1 MLTCVLESALSSQD
15 DTKCFS
21 TCATSFVA
29 LVFLFSLFQFRWSI
43 QKIRCNFH
51 QFCVLID
58 MVSYKAP
65 LFPIVKRCSLWEKK
79 SLVEA
84 FVITERWICCL
95 FLHKEKK
102 VTNKRLQE
110 AILEYYL
117 NVFLTHFLTIFFIGD
132 LSYLFWR
139 SNFSMNFVVTWLLPM
154 LVFSMWK
161 DHCCPLVQK
170 PP

>member
-15 DTKCFS
+15 DTECFS
-21 TCATSFVA
+21 TCATSFIA
-29 LVFLFSLFQFRWSI
+29 LVFLFSLFQFHWSI
-43 QKIRCNFH
+43 QKFRCNFH

-79 SLVEA
+79 INGRGVWLLRGEYVA
-84 FVITERWICCL
+84 CPFMKR
-95 FLHKEKK
+95 KK
-102 VTNKRLQE
+102 WRTRGLRE

-139 SNFSMNFVVTWLLPM
+139 GNFSMNFAVTWLLPM